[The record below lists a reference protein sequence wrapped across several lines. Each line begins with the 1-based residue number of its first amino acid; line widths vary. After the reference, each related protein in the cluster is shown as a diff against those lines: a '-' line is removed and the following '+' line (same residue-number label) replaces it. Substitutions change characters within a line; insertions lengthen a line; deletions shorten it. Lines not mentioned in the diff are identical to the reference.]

1 MRKDRW
7 LTDYSRVEVMAFVQE
22 RSEIK
27 RNEEKFGRKVRTVY
41 CLYLDRG

>member
-1 MRKDRW
+1 MRKHRW
-7 LTDYSRVEVMAFVQE
+7 LTAFFRVEVLAFVQE

-41 CLYLDRG
+41 CLYLDTG